1 MLIPKPNRIKLN
13 PEEYKT
19 LTLKIFERQGYRC
32 AICNK
37 CKPLQA
43 DHKIKRSQ
51 LGDDSTENLHGVCS
65 DCHDWLDN
73 RGGKTQLKNNG
84 DCMFSRNLTSDDI
97 DGSIEGNPN
106 ACSEAGSKGP
116 MNEGVGGIKPSASL
130 ETDPLPPNHPLLTIY
145 ELPEW
150 FDATGAQ
157 GDPCS
162 YSKSDLEMWIVRI
175 FNNHKFLPATAS
187 KGQKRRAFEE
197 IWDATNGESL
207 AIAYGFNAALEH
219 MIYSL
224 NYVKTCAKNMKPVW
238 QKPAQTALPV
248 KDKEFNYKSYR
259 NAPKAQEKE
268 LIKIKRTP
276 APVKEKK
283 VAKKPTVEVPDVEWN

>member
-1 MLIPKPNRIKLN
+1 
-13 PEEYKT
+13 
-19 LTLKIFERQGYRC
+19 
-32 AICNK
+32 
-37 CKPLQA
+37 
-43 DHKIKRSQ
+43 
-51 LGDDSTENLHGVCS
+51 
-65 DCHDWLDN
+65 
-73 RGGKTQLKNNG
+73 
-84 DCMFSRNLTSDDI
+84 MFSRNLTSDDI

-145 ELPEW
+145 DLPEW

-157 GDPCS
+157 GDPRS

-197 IWDATNGESL
+197 IWDATNGESI

-219 MIYSL
+219 RIYSL

-238 QKPAQTALPV
+238 KKPEPEIINRVSNETVL
-248 KDKEFNYKSYR
+248 R

-283 VAKKPTVEVPDVEWN
+283 VVKKPTVEVPDVEWN